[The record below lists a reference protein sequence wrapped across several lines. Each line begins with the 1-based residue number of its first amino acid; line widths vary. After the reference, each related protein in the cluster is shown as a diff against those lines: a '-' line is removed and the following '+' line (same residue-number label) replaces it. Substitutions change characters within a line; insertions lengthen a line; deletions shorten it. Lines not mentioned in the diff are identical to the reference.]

1 MRDPRLP
8 DSIAGLEVG
17 DDGLLSK
24 GDVSVFP
31 WYTKECYLGGTTRY
45 KLVAEE
51 VDMKKF
57 V

>member
-8 DSIAGLEVG
+8 DSIAGLEIG

-31 WYTKECYLGGTTRY
+31 WYTKEGYLGGTTRY